1 LPAREFLRNLCQAAI
16 APKPGKEAFDHPAPG
31 MDGKADLA
39 GLLADALDDDSGC
52 GRREGL
58 D

>member
-1 LPAREFLRNLCQAAI
+1 MLCQAAI

-39 GLLADALDDDSGC
+39 SLLAHDLDDDP
-52 GRREGL
+52 GRGRHSIGGIS
-58 D
+58 